1 MENKKIEKYYDL
13 MEYLEK
19 KPYNKEIPYP
29 TITANMEINTGT
41 FRRILN
47 YPIVEKKFIDPFKIK
62 PGNFLN
68 VSQKSYGDNSIKI
81 KLGEVG
87 NEVNR
92 LKGRIQKIES
102 EHSLFLGVRK
112 YFKNIELLPELKED
126 LKSKEVEL
134 LKLKQKNKR
143 ANQLDIEKEKAS
155 IKEYNA
161 TLKHEL
167 EYEDWNV
174 ILKVNKNS
182 KDERS
187 FKLGIS
193 ELKNIIIG
201 NFSSTEDHYITSFY
215 IYIRLLSKYFIIDD
229 NYFPLL
235 EVSKLNFNNDS
246 FLFFRMRSEIKEVT
260 NSSSEFF
267 SWNRLKVLGVD
278 HLTNVRSEINH
289 INTILRDE
297 TKKFDSKKLNFI
309 KESYLDKVHIL
320 NKLKEERLKL
330 NKLRAEILNVPGGE
344 RDQNKIK
351 LETLKN
357 EKIKLENEIIKNNV
371 EINKMQK
378 HISLNSEKYIA
389 ITEKLREILENQE
402 LHNKLL
408 LELKTESVERNEL
421 IKRLNSLSTKNEN
434 YHSEL
439 KTCNSSTNEKTKRIS
454 KIESFNQKIKKKIDE
469 INGNI
474 NSIRMY

>member
-1 MENKKIEKYYDL
+1 
-13 MEYLEK
+13 
-19 KPYNKEIPYP
+19 
-29 TITANMEINTGT
+29 
-41 FRRILN
+41 
-47 YPIVEKKFIDPFKIK
+47 
-62 PGNFLN
+62 
-68 VSQKSYGDNSIKI
+68 
-81 KLGEVG
+81 
-87 NEVNR
+87 
-92 LKGRIQKIES
+92 
-102 EHSLFLGVRK
+102 
-112 YFKNIELLPELKED
+112 
-126 LKSKEVEL
+126 
-134 LKLKQKNKR
+134 LKQKNKR

>member
-1 MENKKIEKYYDL
+1 MYLLTIPCVWCLAIL
-13 MEYLEK
+13 M
-19 KPYNKEIPYP
+19 
-29 TITANMEINTGT
+29 
-41 FRRILN
+41 
-47 YPIVEKKFIDPFKIK
+47 KF
-62 PGNFLN
+62 
-68 VSQKSYGDNSIKI
+68 VIKI
-81 KLGEVG
+81 KLGEVE

-134 LKLKQKNKR
+134 LKLKLKNER
-143 ANQLDIEKEKAS
+143 AIQLDIEKEKTS

-278 HLTNVRSEINH
+278 HLTNVSSEINH

-330 NKLRAEILNVPGGE
+330 NKLRTEILNVPGGE

-371 EINKMQK
+371 VT
-378 HISLNSEKYIA
+378 SEKA
-389 ITEKLREILENQE
+389 
-402 LHNKLL
+402 
-408 LELKTESVERNEL
+408 
-421 IKRLNSLSTKNEN
+421 
-434 YHSEL
+434 
-439 KTCNSSTNEKTKRIS
+439 
-454 KIESFNQKIKKKIDE
+454 F
-469 INGNI
+469 
-474 NSIRMY
+474 